1 MGLKSRTSTS
11 GRINPVVGRHDPS
24 RGMRRQI
31 ADGAEAYYVA
41 DGNKNI
47 IALKDSSGADVST
60 YSYPP
65 FGVLE
70 NPADGDENPFRFSLK
85 VIGLKMKVFA
95 NIVILL
101 VWGMI
106 L

>member
-1 MGLKSRTSTS
+1 
-11 GRINPVVGRHDPS
+11 
-24 RGMRRQI
+24 MRRQI

-60 YSYPP
+60 YSYTP

-70 NPADGDENPFRFSLK
+70 NPADG
-85 VIGLKMKVFA
+85 
-95 NIVILL
+95 
-101 VWGMI
+101 
-106 L
+106 